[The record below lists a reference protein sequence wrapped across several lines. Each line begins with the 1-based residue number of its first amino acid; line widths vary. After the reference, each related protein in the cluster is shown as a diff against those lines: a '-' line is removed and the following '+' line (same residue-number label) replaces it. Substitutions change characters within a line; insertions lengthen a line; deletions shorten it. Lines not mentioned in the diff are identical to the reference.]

1 MNSFSF
7 SYSVTQSLKGLWRNR
22 VMSIASIL
30 VLVSCML
37 VLGTFYALNLNINY
51 NLDDLTLL
59 NEVAA
64 FVDEDC
70 TNEEIE
76 EVRGQIVA
84 MDDLVNDVEYISKE
98 MALEAEKEKFKDYPA
113 LFASLQE
120 GANPYRASFMI
131 TYKDA
136 SMIEDLEYKL
146 GQISIVRIVTAEDGT
161 TSEVTVYPVNK
172 VTSHTDLADTLE
184 SLRDGVRNVLVGF
197 MAILFVVSM
206 FIIVNT
212 IRIAVFTRQKE
223 ISVMRYVGAT
233 KGYIVVPFVFE
244 GIFMGLIASI
254 LAFLAEWLLYGR
266 AAAIITEQYRIFTMV
281 DFGGFALMLGLSFLV
296 IGLFAG
302 VSGSM
307 ISVASY
313 LKEKE

>member
-1 MNSFSF
+1 M
-7 SYSVTQSLKGLWRNR
+7 SL
-22 VMSIASIL
+22 ASIL

-70 TNEEIE
+70 TGEEIE
-76 EVRGQIVA
+76 QVRQQIVA

-113 LFASLQE
+113 LFATLQD

-136 SMIEDLEYKL
+136 SLIEDLEYKL
-146 GQISIVRIVTAEDGT
+146 GQISIERTVVAEDGT
-161 TSEVTVYPVNK
+161 ESVTLVYPVDK
-172 VTSHTDLADTLE
+172 VTSYTEIAETLE
-184 SLRDGVRNVLVGF
+184 NLRDGVRNVLLGF

-223 ISVMRYVGAT
+223 IAVMRYVGAT
-233 KGYIVVPFVFE
+233 NGYIITPFVFE
-244 GIFMGLIASI
+244 GIFMGLIAGI
-254 LAFLAEWLLYGR
+254 LAFLAD
-266 AAAIITEQYRIFTMV
+266 I
-281 DFGGFALMLGLSFLV
+281 
-296 IGLFAG
+296 
-302 VSGSM
+302 
-307 ISVASY
+307 
-313 LKEKE
+313 

>member
-1 MNSFSF
+1 MNNFSF

-22 VMSIASIL
+22 VMSLASIL

-70 TNEEIE
+70 TGEEIE
-76 EVRGQIVA
+76 QVRQQIVA

-113 LFASLQE
+113 LFATLQD

-136 SMIEDLEYKL
+136 SLIEDLEYKL
-146 GQISIVRIVTAEDGT
+146 GQISIERTVVAEDGT
-161 TSEVTVYPVNK
+161 ESVTLVYPVDK
-172 VTSHTDLADTLE
+172 VTSYTEIAETLE
-184 SLRDGVRNVLVGF
+184 NLRDGVRNVLLGF

-223 ISVMRYVGAT
+223 IAVMRYVGAT
-233 KGYIVVPFVFE
+233 NGYIITPFVFE
-244 GIFMGLIASI
+244 GIFMGLIAGI
-254 LAFLAEWLLYGR
+254 LAFLVEWLIYDR
-266 AAAIITEQYRIFTMV
+266 AAAIITSQYRIFSV
-281 DFGGFALMLGLSFLV
+281 VGFGSFALLLAFSFLL

-307 ISVASY
+307 ISIARY

>member
-1 MNSFSF
+1 MNNFSF

-22 VMSIASIL
+22 VMSLASIL

-70 TNEEIE
+70 TGEEIE
-76 EVRGQIVA
+76 QVRQQIVA

-113 LFASLQE
+113 LFATLQD

-136 SMIEDLEYKL
+136 SLIEDLEYKL
-146 GQISIVRIVTAEDGT
+146 GQISIERTVVAEDGT
-161 TSEVTVYPVNK
+161 ESVTLVYPVDK
-172 VTSHTDLADTLE
+172 VTSYTEIAETLE
-184 SLRDGVRNVLVGF
+184 NLRDGVRNVLLGF

-223 ISVMRYVGAT
+223 IAVMRYVGAT
-233 KGYIVVPFVFE
+233 NGYIITPFVFE
-244 GIFMGLIASI
+244 GIFMGLIAGI
-254 LAFLAEWLLYGR
+254 LAFLVEWLIYDR
-266 AAAIITEQYRIFTMV
+266 AAAIITSQYRILSV
-281 DFGGFALMLGLSFLV
+281 VGFGSFALLLAFSFLL

-307 ISVASY
+307 ISIARY

>member
-1 MNSFSF
+1 MNNFSF

-22 VMSIASIL
+22 VMSLASIL

-70 TNEEIE
+70 TGEEIE
-76 EVRGQIVA
+76 QVRQQIVA

-113 LFASLQE
+113 LFATLQD

-136 SMIEDLEYKL
+136 SLIEDLEYKL
-146 GQISIVRIVTAEDGT
+146 GQISIERTVVAEDGT
-161 TSEVTVYPVNK
+161 ESVTLVYPVDK
-172 VTSHTDLADTLE
+172 VTSYTEIAETLE
-184 SLRDGVRNVLVGF
+184 NLRDGVRNVLLGF

-223 ISVMRYVGAT
+223 IAVMRYVGAT
-233 KGYIVVPFVFE
+233 NGYIITPFVFE
-244 GIFMGLIASI
+244 GIFMGLIAGI
-254 LAFLAEWLLYGR
+254 LAFLVEWLIYDR
-266 AAAIITEQYRIFTMV
+266 AAAIITSQYRIFSV
-281 DFGGFALMLGLSFLV
+281 VGFGSFALLLAFSFLL

-302 VSGSM
+302 VSGCM
-307 ISVASY
+307 ISIARY

>member
-1 MNSFSF
+1 M
-7 SYSVTQSLKGLWRNR
+7 SL
-22 VMSIASIL
+22 ASIL

-70 TNEEIE
+70 TGEEIE
-76 EVRGQIVA
+76 QVRQQIVA

-113 LFASLQE
+113 LFATLQD

-136 SMIEDLEYKL
+136 SLIEDLEYKL
-146 GQISIVRIVTAEDGT
+146 GQISIERTVVAEDGT
-161 TSEVTVYPVNK
+161 ESVTLVYPVDK
-172 VTSHTDLADTLE
+172 VTSYTEIAETLE
-184 SLRDGVRNVLVGF
+184 NLRDGVRNVLLGF

-223 ISVMRYVGAT
+223 IAVMRYVGAT
-233 KGYIVVPFVFE
+233 NGYIITPFVFE
-244 GIFMGLIASI
+244 GIFMGLIAGI
-254 LAFLAEWLLYGR
+254 LAFLVEWLIYDR
-266 AAAIITEQYRIFTMV
+266 AAAIITSQYRIFSV
-281 DFGGFALMLGLSFLV
+281 VGFGSFALLLAFSFLL

-307 ISVASY
+307 ISIARY